1 MSVPASLLHVE
12 EVLSLR
18 LLVSKVLN
26 SVGVKVTSCA
36 STAEAERQGTGF
48 EVALIDNHFPDGLGV
63 RLATSLREKNPD
75 LMLLCTALPSSRP
88 PHGVFDGYLAKPF
101 QLHQLFQTLD
111 EAMDQRRYDQTR
123 RALQE
128 RLREARK
135 RSAL

>member
-1 MSVPASLLHVE
+1 MSVPASLLHV
-12 EVLSLR
+12 
-18 LLVSKVLN
+18 
-26 SVGVKVTSCA
+26 
-36 STAEAERQGTGF
+36 
-48 EVALIDNHFPDGLGV
+48 
-63 RLATSLREKNPD
+63 
-75 LMLLCTALPSSRP
+75 
-88 PHGVFDGYLAKPF
+88 DGYLAKPF

>member
-1 MSVPASLLHVE
+1 MSQISGVWSGATSRSGRISCAHWSVPPTTYS
-12 EVLSLR
+12 
-18 LLVSKVLN
+18 
-26 SVGVKVTSCA
+26 SVGLSATDATVTGW
-36 STAEAERQGTGF
+36 TANSSAPSQ
-48 EVALIDNHFPDGLGV
+48 AQ
-63 RLATSLREKNPD
+63 
-75 LMLLCTALPSSRP
+75 ALPSSRP

-128 RLREARK
+128 RLTEVRK